1 MLEVIV
7 DGIVG
12 VGKTTLVGI
21 LQSELRLTPFY
32 EVSGER
38 VEDLL
43 RNFYFDGKRWSF
55 TLQVYFLNKRF
66 YQMKMAE
73 KDGKYVMDR
82 SIYGD
87 FLFAK
92 AQHEMGM
99 MSDLEWEVYREM
111 YDNLVE
117 HVVPP
122 RLMIYLRCSVDTA
135 VKRLKKR
142 GRDYEQNVDLMY
154 WEMIRNL
161 YEEMFAAYRESML
174 LVVDADKI
182 DFVER
187 EKDKKNILEV
197 ISDLLSSHR
206 GVFSF
211 DGENLRRAENWRG

>member
-12 VGKTTLVGI
+12 VGKTTLVRI
-21 LQSELRLTPFY
+21 LQSELGLTPFF
-32 EVSGER
+32 EISGER

-43 RNFYFDGKRWSF
+43 RNFYSDGKRWSF

-73 KDGKYVMDR
+73 RDGRYVMDR

-87 FLFAK
+87 FLFAR
-92 AQHEMGM
+92 AQHDLGM

-111 YDNLVE
+111 YDNLIE

-122 RLMIYLRCSVDTA
+122 RLMVYLRCSVETA
-135 VKRLKKR
+135 VRRLKKR
-142 GRDYEQNVDLMY
+142 GRDYEQSVDLSY

-161 YEEMFAAYRESML
+161 YEDMFKSYKESML
-174 LVVDADKI
+174 LIVDADRI

-187 EKDKKNILEV
+187 EEDRKNILRV

-206 GVFSF
+206 GVYAF
-211 DGENLRRAENWRG
+211 DGSELRRVET

>member
-12 VGKTTLVGI
+12 VGKTTLVRI
-21 LQSELRLTPFY
+21 LQSELGLTPFY
-32 EVSGER
+32 EISGER

-43 RNFYFDGKRWSF
+43 RNFYSDGKRWSF

-66 YQMKMAE
+66 YQMKTAE
-73 KDGKYVMDR
+73 RDGRYVMDR

-92 AQHEMGM
+92 AQHELGM

-122 RLMIYLRCSVDTA
+122 RLMVYLRCSVDIA

-142 GRDYEQNVDLMY
+142 GRDYEQNVDLSY
-154 WEMIRNL
+154 WEMIREL
-161 YEEMFAAYRESML
+161 YEEMFRKYDESML
-174 LVVDADKI
+174 LVVDADRI
-182 DFVER
+182 DFVENEEDR
-187 EKDKKNILEV
+187 RNIVRV

-206 GVFSF
+206 GLYSF
-211 DGENLRRAENWRG
+211 DGESLRRVNEWPN

>member
-12 VGKTTLVGI
+12 VGKTTLVRI
-21 LQSELRLTPFY
+21 LQSELGLSPFY
-32 EVSGER
+32 EISGER

-73 KDGKYVMDR
+73 RDGRYVMDR

-92 AQHEMGM
+92 AQHELGM

-122 RLMIYLRCSVDTA
+122 RLMIYLRCSVETA
-135 VKRLKKR
+135 VKRLRKR
-142 GRDYEQNVDLMY
+142 GRDYEQNVDLNY
-154 WEMIRNL
+154 WKLIREL
-161 YEEMFAAYRESML
+161 YEDMFSSYEESML

-182 DFVER
+182 DFVENESDR
-187 EKDKKNILEV
+187 KNILRV

-206 GVFSF
+206 GIFKF
-211 DGENLRRAENWRG
+211 DGEKLRRVEDWKS

>member
-12 VGKTTLVGI
+12 VGKTTLVDI
-21 LQSELRLTPFY
+21 LSEELGLIPFY
-32 EVSGER
+32 EISDEK
-38 VEDLL
+38 VEEIL
-43 RNFYFDGKRWSF
+43 RNFYSNGKRWSF
-55 TLQVYFLNKRF
+55 LLQAYFLNKRF
-66 YQMKMAE
+66 EQMKRAE
-73 KDGKYVMDR
+73 RDGRYIMDR

-87 FLFAK
+87 YLFAK
-92 AQHEMGM
+92 AQHDMGM
-99 MSDLEWEVYREM
+99 MSDLEWSVYEDM
-111 YDNLVE
+111 YSNMVE

-142 GRDYEQNVDLMY
+142 GRDYEQDVDRSY

-161 YEEMFAAYRESML
+161 YEDMFSEYSESML
-174 LVVDADKI
+174 LVVDSDSV

-187 EKDKKNILEV
+187 EDDRSAILKV
-197 ISDLLSSHR
+197 VKDLLSMNR

-211 DGENLRRAENWRG
+211 DGRDFRRVDS